1 MVEGKSAEVLA
12 TVRCE
17 RLGLNP
23 ELGIGI
29 EKEKV
34 IEKEKEGEK
43 GLDPVPPLRGG
54 SVFSDSEKSF
64 KILCS
69 EGRHYREF
77 FLAVFLLRRTGAA
90 VDEVDGA
97 PR

>member
-1 MVEGKSAEVLA
+1 MGTLRSPIQFGK
-12 TVRCE
+12 E
-17 RLGLNP
+17 RT
-23 ELGIGI
+23 
-29 EKEKV
+29 EKER
-34 IEKEKEGEK
+34 EK

-54 SVFSDSEKSF
+54 SVFFLIQKKASKYCVQ
-64 KILCS
+64 KGVTIAN
-69 EGRHYREF
+69 F